1 MNSKKLSNL
10 QKDFLR
16 EVGNIAAGNATTAM
30 AKLIDQRIQM
40 EVPSVKVITVNELMD
55 IIGGPEKLV
64 VTIFFRIEGELPGT
78 VYFVLTLEE
87 AEYLVKKTTM
97 NDEIVL
103 FENGEPSELAISVLQ
118 ETANIL
124 TGAYLSAISDFTN
137 IKMTTTV
144 PYLSIDMA
152 AATLVTGLVELSNV
166 TDYAITIE
174 TTLADS
180 TSEGGASGQFLL
192 IPDPPSIPKLFHALG
207 IDDDE

>member
-1 MNSKKLSNL
+1 MDSKKLSNL

-30 AKLIDQRIQM
+30 AKLIDERIKM
-40 EVPSVKVITVNELMD
+40 EVPSVKIVTINELME

-87 AEYLVKKTTM
+87 AEYLVRKTTM
-97 NDEIVL
+97 DEDIII
-103 FENGEPSELAISVLQ
+103 FENGEPNELAISVLQ
-118 ETANIL
+118 ESANIL

-137 IKMTTTV
+137 IKMATTV
-144 PYLSIDMA
+144 PFLSIDMA

-174 TTLADS
+174 TTLADDA
-180 TSEGGASGQFLL
+180 SEGGASGQFLL
-192 IPDPPSIPKLFHALG
+192 IPDPPAIPKLFHALG
-207 IDDDE
+207 IDYDE